1 MAKAARKTTN
11 RATTKRAQS
20 KTASAKSRRPKNP
33 DRDDAVPV
41 EKKLG
46 DLFAMIDDIGTCM
59 FTTRRADGYLVSR
72 PMQAQHREEDGR
84 LWFVTDDDAH
94 KVDELRTDNHVNLA
108 FYKDGSREWISVSGN
123 ARTNRDRAKVR
134 ELYKPDWKA
143 WFGDEG
149 GTRNGG
155 PDDPRITLIEV
166 EPRTVEYLKVTKP
179 KPVVLFEV
187 VKGIVTGKPP
197 QVGSERTVTSRELVE
212 HAPLK

>member
-1 MAKAARKTTN
+1 MAKK
-11 RATTKRAQS
+11 
-20 KTASAKSRRPKNP
+20 AKDKNH
-33 DRDDAVPV
+33 DDTVPTD
-41 EKKLG
+41 KKLE
-46 DLFAMIDDIGTCM
+46 DLFEMIDDIGVCM

-94 KVDELRTDNHVNLA
+94 KLDELRSDHHVNLA
-108 FYKDGSREWISVSGN
+108 FYKDGSREWISVSGD
-123 ARTNRDRAKVR
+123 ARVTRDRAKVR

-155 PDDPRITLIEV
+155 PDDPRLTLIEI

-179 KPVVLFEV
+179 KPVVIFEV
-187 VKGIVTGKPP
+187 VKAIVTGKPP
-197 QVGSERTVTSRELVE
+197 KLGDERTVTNHELIE
-212 HAPLK
+212 HAPLE

>member
-1 MAKAARKTTN
+1 MAK
-11 RATTKRAQS
+11 
-20 KTASAKSRRPKNP
+20 SAKKKQAKKKN
-33 DRDDAVPV
+33 RDDAVPT
-41 EKKLG
+41 EKKLA

-84 LWFVTDDDAH
+84 LWFVTDFDAN
-94 KVDELRTDNHVNLA
+94 KLDELRTDRHVNLA
-108 FYKDGSREWISVSGN
+108 FYKDRSREWISVSGD
-123 ARTNRDRAKVR
+123 ASVTRDRAKIR

-155 PDDPRITLIEV
+155 PDDPRLTLIEV

-179 KPVVLFEV
+179 KPVVMFAV
-187 VKGIVTGKPP
+187 VKAMVTGKPP
-197 QVGSERTVTSRELVE
+197 KLGDERTVTSHELIE
-212 HAPLK
+212 HAPLE